1 MTTTPTNAPA
11 TGRGD
16 PSDPAGDRQTFELYG
31 RRFTHTNSPDVQQ
44 LLAAAHTE
52 RVRPLCLCRPDGVAM
67 YVAKIGPEKYV
78 IKRMPDTGLAHTHR
92 CASYLPPEE
101 LSGLGQV
108 LGSAITEEADSGLIA
123 IKLGF
128 RMSKA
133 ERAAPAGV
141 GSGGVA
147 DSVAADPN
155 RLTLR
160 AVLHY
165 LWQEADL
172 ATWSPGM
179 AGKRNWRIVSWYL
192 RQAARGKF
200 TKGKPLATRLYVPE
214 PFNAEKK
221 TEIAARR
228 LSAWA
233 PMQQHGPSQQ
243 FMMLIGELK
252 AIEPARFGHKL
263 VIKHLP
269 DAPLMVDDTLLNLLN
284 KRFGDELELW
294 QSDDEGHL
302 MVIATFSIGRAGLAT
317 AEEISLVMTDRNCCP
332 TNPWPTSCSSTPHWM
347 HTDGSPSRCAT
358 TSHPTSPW
366 PPWCSPTP
374 RPQQRPSCYTAT
386 RTATPP
392 PRSRP
397 TPTRPSG
404 PGSSATTCP
413 RFHRAPPTLEPELA
427 RARPAVLLN
436 RLKPASGSIR
446 VGHTRSKRVRRS
458 GRVDIAVSEPWVSAE
473 VIATHL
479 GVTKDTVYA
488 WIADKAMPA
497 HKVGRL
503 WKFQTSEVDEWVR
516 SGGAAV
522 VDEPPPTG

>member
-1 MTTTPTNAPA
+1 MTTTPTNSPA

-16 PSDPAGDRQTFELYG
+16 PSDHARDRQTFELDG
-31 RRFTHTNSPDVQQ
+31 RRFTHTRHPDVRQ
-44 LLAAAHTE
+44 LLAAAHTD
-52 RVRPLCLCRPDGVAM
+52 RIRPLCLCRPGGVAM
-67 YVAKIGPEKYV
+67 YVAKIGPDRYV
-78 IKRMPDTGLAHTHR
+78 IKRMPDTGLEHTHP

-108 LGSAITEEADSGLIA
+108 LGSAILEEADSGLTA

-133 ERAAPAGV
+133 ERAAPAGA

-147 DSVAADPN
+147 DSVVADPN

-192 RQAARGKF
+192 RRAARGKF
-200 TKGKPLATRLYVPE
+200 TKGRPLATKLYVPE
-214 PFNAEKK
+214 PFNVEKK

-233 PMQQHGPSQQ
+233 PMQQYGSSQQ

-252 AIEPARFGHKL
+252 AIDPARAGHKL

-269 DAPLMVDDTLLNLLN
+269 DAPLMIDDALLNRLN

-302 MVIATFSIGRAGLAT
+302 MVIATFSVGRAGLAT
-317 AEEISLVMTDRNCCP
+317 AEETSLVMTDRNWLPYESLGDKLLLDTALSGRRRFTKSLRYNLAPDKPMASLVFTDTERP
-332 TNPWPTSCSSTPHWM
+332 TAAFLLHSDEDRDLVTQIATEAGTAVWTWVLGEDMPALPS
-347 HTDGSPSRCAT
+347 GSPVPSR
-358 TSHPTSPW
+358 S
-366 PPWCSPTP
+366 
-374 RPQQRPSCYTAT
+374 
-386 RTATPP
+386 
-392 PRSRP
+392 
-397 TPTRPSG
+397 
-404 PGSSATTCP
+404 
-413 RFHRAPPTLEPELA
+413 
-427 RARPAVLLN
+427 
-436 RLKPASGSIR
+436 
-446 VGHTRSKRVRRS
+446 
-458 GRVDIAVSEPWVSAE
+458 
-473 VIATHL
+473 
-479 GVTKDTVYA
+479 
-488 WIADKAMPA
+488 
-497 HKVGRL
+497 
-503 WKFQTSEVDEWVR
+503 
-516 SGGAAV
+516 
-522 VDEPPPTG
+522 

>member
-1 MTTTPTNAPA
+1 MTTTPASALA

-16 PSDPAGDRQTFELYG
+16 PHENGGDRQTFELYG
-31 RRFTHTNSPDVQQ
+31 RRITHTNNADVQQ
-44 LLAAAHTE
+44 VLAAAHSD
-52 RVRPLCLCRPDGVAM
+52 RIRPLCLCRPDGVAM
-67 YVAKIGPEKYV
+67 YVAKIGTDKYV
-78 IKRMPDTGLAHTHR
+78 VKRMPDSGLAHTHR

-108 LGSAITEEADSGLIA
+108 LGSAITEEADSGLTA

-133 ERAAPAGV
+133 ERAAPAGA

-147 DSVAADPN
+147 DAVAADPN

-200 TKGKPLATRLYVPE
+200 TKGKPLATKLYVPE

-233 PMQQHGPSQQ
+233 PMQQHGTSQQ

-252 AIEPARFGHKL
+252 AIDPARFGHKL

-269 DAPLMVDDTLLNLLN
+269 DAPLMVDDTLLNRLS

-294 QSDDEGHL
+294 QSDDDGHL
-302 MVIATFSIGRAGLAT
+302 MVIATFSVGRAGLAT
-317 AEEISLVMTDRNCCP
+317 AEEISLVMTDRHWLPYESLADKLLLDTALDAHRRFTKSLRYNLAPDKPMASLVFTDTDTP
-332 TNPWPTSCSSTPHWM
+332 TAAFLLHSDEDRDTVAQIA
-347 HTDGSPSRCAT
+347 TDTGT
-358 TSHPTSPW
+358 VVWTW
-366 PPWCSPTP
+366 VLGEDMPPL
-374 RPQQRPSCYTAT
+374 
-386 RTATPP
+386 P
-392 PRSRP
+392 PRA
-397 TPTRPSG
+397 TAAPS
-404 PGSSATTCP
+404 S
-413 RFHRAPPTLEPELA
+413 L
-427 RARPAVLLN
+427 
-436 RLKPASGSIR
+436 
-446 VGHTRSKRVRRS
+446 
-458 GRVDIAVSEPWVSAE
+458 
-473 VIATHL
+473 
-479 GVTKDTVYA
+479 
-488 WIADKAMPA
+488 
-497 HKVGRL
+497 
-503 WKFQTSEVDEWVR
+503 
-516 SGGAAV
+516 
-522 VDEPPPTG
+522 

>member
-1 MTTTPTNAPA
+1 MTTTPASALA

-16 PSDPAGDRQTFELYG
+16 PHENGGDRQTFELYG
-31 RRFTHTNSPDVQQ
+31 RRITHTNNADVQQ
-44 LLAAAHTE
+44 VLAAAHSD
-52 RVRPLCLCRPDGVAM
+52 RIRPLCLCRPDGVAM
-67 YVAKIGPEKYV
+67 YVAKIGTDKYV
-78 IKRMPDTGLAHTHR
+78 VKRMPDSGLAHTHR

-108 LGSAITEEADSGLIA
+108 LGSAITEEADSGLTA

-133 ERAAPAGV
+133 ERAAPAGA

-200 TKGKPLATRLYVPE
+200 TKGKPLATKLYVPE

-233 PMQQHGPSQQ
+233 PMQQHGTSQQ

-252 AIEPARFGHKL
+252 AIDPARFGHKL

-269 DAPLMVDDTLLNLLN
+269 DAPLMVDDTLLNRLS

-294 QSDDEGHL
+294 QSDDDGHL
-302 MVIATFSIGRAGLAT
+302 MVIATFSVGRAGLAT
-317 AEEISLVMTDRNCCP
+317 AEEISLVMTDRHWLPYESLADKLLLDTALDAHRRFTKSLRYNLAPDKPMASLVFTDTDTP
-332 TNPWPTSCSSTPHWM
+332 TAAFLLHSDEDRDTVAQIA
-347 HTDGSPSRCAT
+347 TDTGT
-358 TSHPTSPW
+358 VVWTW
-366 PPWCSPTP
+366 VLGEDMPPL
-374 RPQQRPSCYTAT
+374 
-386 RTATPP
+386 P
-392 PRSRP
+392 PRA
-397 TPTRPSG
+397 TAAPS
-404 PGSSATTCP
+404 S
-413 RFHRAPPTLEPELA
+413 L
-427 RARPAVLLN
+427 
-436 RLKPASGSIR
+436 
-446 VGHTRSKRVRRS
+446 
-458 GRVDIAVSEPWVSAE
+458 
-473 VIATHL
+473 
-479 GVTKDTVYA
+479 
-488 WIADKAMPA
+488 
-497 HKVGRL
+497 
-503 WKFQTSEVDEWVR
+503 
-516 SGGAAV
+516 
-522 VDEPPPTG
+522 